1 MLFIL
6 YRSIESNIYNL
17 AYFWKMPGFFYLEF
31 EKKCPYLQSVNHKI
45 KSQIS
50 NIHGKDLM
58 SGDNTAD
65 FNFFGDEQVSS
76 GSSST

>member
-1 MLFIL
+1 MLFFL

-17 AYFWKMPGFFYLEF
+17 AYFWKMPV
-31 EKKCPYLQSVNHKI
+31 KCPYLHSVNHKI

>member
-1 MLFIL
+1 MFLIQIYRQLHVLFGL
-6 YRSIESNIYNL
+6 FLENVYYQELKNKMAHIYN
-17 AYFWKMPGFFYLEF
+17 P
-31 EKKCPYLQSVNHKI
+31 KI
-45 KSQIS
+45 KSQIY

-65 FNFFGDEQVSS
+65 LNFFGDEQFSS

>member
-1 MLFIL
+1 M
-6 YRSIESNIYNL
+6 YNL
-17 AYFWKMPGFFYLEF
+17 AYFRKMSVLYQEF
-31 EKKCPYLQSVNHKI
+31 KKKAHIYNKI

-65 FNFFGDEQVSS
+65 LNFFGDEQFSS